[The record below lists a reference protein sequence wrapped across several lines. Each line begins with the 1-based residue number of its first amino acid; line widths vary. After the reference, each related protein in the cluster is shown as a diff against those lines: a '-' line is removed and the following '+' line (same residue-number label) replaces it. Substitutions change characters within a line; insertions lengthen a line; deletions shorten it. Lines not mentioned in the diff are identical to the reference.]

1 LQRSKYFVLSVALV
15 ILILVPIESVRSYD
29 INLTF
34 ANQSEKMANIAFVMV
49 SANQV
54 SILEKT
60 KEDLNISKEINIT
73 TYLVSQDEPASYRNL
88 NFSHQDVVMLVHLGY
103 PILDGIKDEL
113 GQARS
118 KGAHIITHQFED
130 VHHLGNVNLSD
141 PSYSNITKYWDWG
154 GAENL
159 KRLEVFLGVKFCN
172 LSMEILPPVP
182 APLYGIYHPEAP
194 KIFEKTDEY
203 IEWYNSSDQYNSSN
217 ITVGIHAYY
226 TPSNDTLQ
234 AADALIRS
242 LEGKGANVIYATYT
256 YKDQNSP
263 KYFIKDNKSLVDA
276 LITLTSFRLHYGD
289 EQEGI
294 NYLEDLNVT
303 PIKAVISYYS
313 SPKVWENSTG
323 LGSSEISWQIALPEL
338 DGLTEFMY
346 LGGPATDPV
355 SGLQYS
361 KPVDLQVDWIA
372 ERAISWARLHHLNSS
387 QKKVA
392 IIYYNH
398 GGGKD
403 NLGACYLDMVPSLKS
418 LLWAMNESGYRVEG
432 EIPEER
438 DLLDLM
444 ISQGRNIGGWAPNEL
459 NKMVEEGKVELIPE
473 EEYLDWFNDD
483 RIIPSEK
490 RAEVIGKWG
499 EPPAISWSTRMKP
512 TDIS

>member
-88 NFSHQDVVMLVHLGY
+88 NFSHQDVVMLVHLGH

-203 IEWYNSSDQYNSSN
+203 IEWYNSSDQYNSLQYHRGN
-217 ITVGIHAYY
+217 PRLLYAEQRY
-226 TPSNDTLQ
+226 TP
-234 AADALIRS
+234 
-242 LEGKGANVIYATYT
+242 
-256 YKDQNSP
+256 
-263 KYFIKDNKSLVDA
+263 
-276 LITLTSFRLHYGD
+276 
-289 EQEGI
+289 
-294 NYLEDLNVT
+294 
-303 PIKAVISYYS
+303 
-313 SPKVWENSTG
+313 
-323 LGSSEISWQIALPEL
+323 
-338 DGLTEFMY
+338 
-346 LGGPATDPV
+346 
-355 SGLQYS
+355 
-361 KPVDLQVDWIA
+361 
-372 ERAISWARLHHLNSS
+372 
-387 QKKVA
+387 
-392 IIYYNH
+392 
-398 GGGKD
+398 GGG
-403 NLGACYLDMVPSLKS
+403 
-418 LLWAMNESGYRVEG
+418 
-432 EIPEER
+432 
-438 DLLDLM
+438 
-444 ISQGRNIGGWAPNEL
+444 
-459 NKMVEEGKVELIPE
+459 
-473 EEYLDWFNDD
+473 
-483 RIIPSEK
+483 
-490 RAEVIGKWG
+490 RAH
-499 EPPAISWSTRMKP
+499 
-512 TDIS
+512 